1 MVGSNDAGVSPVMS
15 FMISSSRYPTARRAA
30 ILAIGNPVALLA
42 SALLRDTRG
51 FISITTTSPF
61 VGFTANWMLEP
72 PVSTPMR
79 RMHAN
84 TSSRSRWYSTSV
96 RVCAGATVIESP
108 VCTPMASKFSMEQMT
123 TTLSAWSRITSS
135 SYSFHPAIDCSMRIS
150 DTGLVASPWAAT
162 FRSSS
167 ALDAKP
173 VPLPPRMNEGRMM
186 SG

>member
-15 FMISSSRYPTARRAA
+15 FMISSSRYPTASRAA

-42 SALLRDTRG
+42 SALDRDTRG
-51 FISITTTSPF
+51 FISMTTMSPLA
-61 VGFTANWMLEP
+61 GFTANWMFDP

-84 TSSRSRWYSTSV
+84 AASRMRWYSTSV

-108 VCTPMASKFSMEQMT
+108 VCTPMGSKFSIEQTT

-135 SYSFHPAIDCSMRIS
+135 SYSFHPTTDCSMRIS
-150 DTGLVASPWAAT
+150 VDRARGEAVLGDVAHLVGVV
-162 FRSSS
+162 R
-167 ALDAKP
+167 
-173 VPLPPRMNEGRMM
+173 RCRCRRRRG
-186 SG
+186 